1 MNVDFASLLATAVAL
16 SIGLALTWWCSKKL
30 KTDSGALLV
39 AVLFAPTVLYLGL
52 SGRLVEFKGLGVEA
66 KFQSVAARAVTP
78 SGQIKPVSPSA
89 SAIQSV
95 AQAKTFMGMGSQ
107 VILLTAPAEDRDVKA
122 HQVNPV
128 ARSIYPGLLDGTF
141 EMLVVLDSESKV
153 LGYFQKEY
161 FFDLLRIE
169 LEQVIRGDR
178 SDYDYKRVY
187 QQLEQ
192 TQLWDLV
199 AYPKVRAEN
208 DGRKLK
214 ILATTSNADALAM
227 LDASGAE
234 SAVVVDASGK
244 YAGVVRRAD
253 IVSTLVS
260 ALVKH

>member
-1 MNVDFASLLATAVAL
+1 MNVDFASLLATAIAL
-16 SIGLALTWWCSKKL
+16 AVGLALAWWCSKRL
-30 KTDSGALLV
+30 KSDSGALLV

-52 SGRLVEFKGLGVEA
+52 SGRLIEFKGLGVEA

-78 SGQIKPVSPSA
+78 TGHIKPVSPSA
-89 SAIQSV
+89 SAIHSV
-95 AQAKTFMGMGSQ
+95 AQAKTLMGMGSQ
-107 VILLTAPAEDRDVKA
+107 VVLLTAPAEDREIKA

-141 EMLVVLDSESKV
+141 EMLVVLDSETKV
-153 LGYFQKEY
+153 LGYFHKQY

-208 DGRKLK
+208 EGRQLK
-214 ILATTSNADALAM
+214 IQATTSNADALAL
-227 LDASGAE
+227 LDASGTE

-244 YAGVVRRAD
+244 YAGIVRRSD
-253 IVSTLVS
+253 IVSALLR